1 MSFSSSLVVLLFSCL
16 ATSVYQVRSLSNSRI
31 ALSVCTIRKSAI
43 GVRTTHLLVRNAV
56 SEDECVKNEVMALRA
71 SEIKKVLTNL
81 KADTK
86 GLYDRDDLG
95 KLLIKLELESINSR

>member
-1 MSFSSSLVVLLFSCL
+1 
-16 ATSVYQVRSLSNSRI
+16 
-31 ALSVCTIRKSAI
+31 
-43 GVRTTHLLVRNAV
+43 
-56 SEDECVKNEVMALRA
+56 MALRA